1 MTGCKEVCWEV
12 WESVLEV
19 RREMWGC
26 GEGKGGWGVKKCG
39 GGVGECM
46 G

>member
-1 MTGCKEVCWEV
+1 MEGVGKCVG
-12 WESVLEV
+12 
-19 RREMWGC
+19 MWRKV
-26 GEGKGGWGVKKCG
+26 KGDVGDVKKCG